1 MFYVP
6 HGCSCMKKH
15 VFHSTATTSH
25 RGNLI
30 LGWRYCGRTGEDSRP
45 LSECVA
51 ADVYRCSAGGME
63 QQPSAVTV
71 DGQTTLWSPSHLES
85 ATWINR
91 HTDTGSRPSLLTH
104 THHKCLQWW
113 STWQSATRPAAKYTR
128 ACFDAWITLN
138 CTADTVSIYHPLHSW
153 QQIKT
158 HNVLNLTHITSF
170 PWGQVSRNVSRDQYY
185 QS

>member
-51 ADVYRCSAGGME
+51 ADVYRCSAGGVE

-85 ATWINR
+85 ATRINR
-91 HTDTGSRPSLLTH
+91 HEVKTLAAHTH

-170 PWGQVSRNVSRDQYY
+170 PWGQVSRNVSRDQ
-185 QS
+185 